1 MADIF
6 DAKNKKSTMNGGE
19 IYKFRA
25 YTVGARF
32 AGTYLGFHTW
42 MAPDMNNPGQQ
53 KEVIAH
59 DFANCTIDGV
69 KRQEEEKFT
78 INGTAALN
86 SIMENVVP
94 GQIVGLEY
102 AGLGQKKPGRN
113 APHVFIPYVD
123 AAMVDPNWQRLVDS
137 SSPAAPA
144 TAGQAPTASFFNA
157 APPAAAADEP
167 FPSGVQDPYRAIM
180 DIAKAKLGAVD
191 ENDAKLKVMEATQ
204 LPFLAQNHAAILVAL
219 KAKVG
224 MPA

>member
-1 MADIF
+1 M
-6 DAKNKKSTMNGGE
+6 MNGGE
-19 IYKFRA
+19 IYKFSN
-25 YTVGARF
+25 YTIGARF

-86 SIMENVVP
+86 SIMENVLP

-102 AGLGQKKPGRN
+102 AGLGQKKAGRN

-123 AAMVDPNWQRLVDS
+123 AAMVDPNWQRFVDGS
-137 SSPAAPA
+137 TTTASAPA
-144 TAGQAPTASFFNA
+144 GQTPTASFFKQ
-157 APPAAAADEP
+157 APPTPTANEP
-167 FPSGVQDPYRAIM
+167 FISGQQDPYRAIM
-180 DIAKAKLGAVD
+180 DIARAKLGAVD
-191 ENDAKLKVMEATQ
+191 ENDAKLKVMTETQ
-204 LPFLAQNHAAILVAL
+204 LPFLASNHAAILAAL